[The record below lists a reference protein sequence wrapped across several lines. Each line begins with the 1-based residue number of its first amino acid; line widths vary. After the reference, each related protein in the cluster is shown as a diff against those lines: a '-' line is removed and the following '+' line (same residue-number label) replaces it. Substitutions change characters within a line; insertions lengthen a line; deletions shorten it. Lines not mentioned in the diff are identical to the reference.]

1 MVLRKDIITIE
12 KRKMENQTNIKKT
25 VLEIIRNFG
34 SIDYSNLSKVTVDK
48 FDHILSLISCN
59 IKLSNN
65 HQNFDTN
72 EYRIDKS
79 TAFNYKMKYT
89 STGTIT
95 KDDVLDLN
103 KIYQKHKN
111 IAKLLVQS

>member
-79 TAFNYKMKYT
+79 TAFNYK
-89 STGTIT
+89 I
-95 KDDVLDLN
+95 
-103 KIYQKHKN
+103 H
-111 IAKLLVQS
+111 LLVL